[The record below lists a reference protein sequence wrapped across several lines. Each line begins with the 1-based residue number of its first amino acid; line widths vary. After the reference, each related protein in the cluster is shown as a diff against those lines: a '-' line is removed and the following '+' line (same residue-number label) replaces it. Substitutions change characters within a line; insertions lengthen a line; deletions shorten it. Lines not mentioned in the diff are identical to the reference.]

1 MQHDLSFLPYFIT
14 EDLFL
19 LAEDRQAVRK
29 AVAQETEKAPLK
41 PADKATKQKEP
52 QVPSATPAVPL
63 TAKAEVKASAEA
75 ESPSKGKINP
85 KLIFGENRKGLLI
98 LVEDKDH
105 PVMERA
111 DGLFLKDVLK
121 AIGYSFDDVAIV
133 NICQCLS
140 EADWEAVN
148 NISFTHLFS
157 FGVSR
162 SEVPAT
168 ITLAPYELESSKN
181 RKFLMVDKLT
191 VLRAERSRKI
201 ALWNLLK
208 PMFV

>member
-1 MQHDLSFLPYFIT
+1 MQQHDLSFLPYFIT

-19 LAEDRQAVRK
+19 LPEDRKAAAPVQQQPPAASIQENKEVEKEKKKTPVPQA
-29 AVAQETEKAPLK
+29 EKA
-41 PADKATKQKEP
+41 KAAPEKTKAPK
-52 QVPSATPAVPL
+52 V
-63 TAKAEVKASAEA
+63 
-75 ESPSKGKINP
+75 NP

-98 LVEDKDH
+98 LVEDPDH

-121 AIGYSFDDVAIV
+121 AIGYTFDDVAIV

-140 EADWEAVN
+140 DADWEAVN
-148 NISFTHLFS
+148 ALSFTHFFS

-162 SEVPAT
+162 TELPAT
-168 ITLAPYELESSKN
+168 TTLAPYELESSKD
-181 RKFLMVDKLT
+181 RKFLMIDKLS

-208 PMFV
+208 QMFV

>member
-1 MQHDLSFLPYFIT
+1 MQPHDLSFLPYFIT

-19 LAEDRQAVRK
+19 LPEDRK
-29 AVAQETEKAPLK
+29 AAAPVQQPSAAPKQENKEAEKKKTPAPPAEKATTTPEK
-41 PADKATKQKEP
+41 VKAT
-52 QVPSATPAVPL
+52 
-63 TAKAEVKASAEA
+63 
-75 ESPSKGKINP
+75 KINP

-98 LVEDKDH
+98 LVEDPAH

-121 AIGYSFDDVAIV
+121 AIGYTFDDVAIV

-140 EADWEAVN
+140 DADWEAVN
-148 NISFTHLFS
+148 SITFTHFFS

-162 SEVPAT
+162 PELPAT
-168 ITLAPYELESSKN
+168 TTLAPYELESSRN
-181 RKFLMVDKLT
+181 RKFLMIDKLA

-208 PMFV
+208 QMFV

>member
-19 LAEDRQAVRK
+19 LPEDRQAAAEAATQQPLSPSNANTEAAGKKEENEAPAPVAK
-29 AVAQETEKAPLK
+29 AANPAPEKA
-41 PADKATKQKEP
+41 KATT
-52 QVPSATPAVPL
+52 V
-63 TAKAEVKASAEA
+63 
-75 ESPSKGKINP
+75 NP

-98 LVEDKDH
+98 LVEDPNH
-105 PVMERA
+105 PIMERA

-121 AIGYSFDDVAIV
+121 AIQYTFDDVAIV
-133 NICQCLS
+133 NICQCQNP
-140 EADWEAVN
+140 ADWEAIN
-148 NISFTHLFS
+148 EIPFTHFFS

-162 SEVPAT
+162 QEVPAT
-168 ITLAPYELESSKN
+168 TTLAPYELEKSKG
-181 RKFLMVDKLT
+181 RKLLMVDKLS

-208 PMFV
+208 QLFV